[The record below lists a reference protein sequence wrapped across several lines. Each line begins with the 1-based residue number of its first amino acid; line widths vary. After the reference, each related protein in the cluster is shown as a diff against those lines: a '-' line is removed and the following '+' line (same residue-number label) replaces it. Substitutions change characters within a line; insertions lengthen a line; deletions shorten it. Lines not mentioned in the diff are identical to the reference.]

1 MPSRRTVVLALAISA
16 AGLGAE
22 RAAASKIVYS
32 CAPELCVVNPE
43 SGVSQKLT
51 TDGATSAYRF
61 PSLAR
66 NGLKVAA
73 ARGSDVMVGDYGANL
88 TQRWAGSRD
97 INDVAL
103 APDGSGVAESHSYV
117 ENRYGCP
124 LTGGCLEL
132 VDMSAGEYTRGGD
145 EAQGFGRYRRRRR
158 CRLPRRRRADHLRL
172 RPARQLHHLCVV
184 DTPGVPDAPCIVR
197 VSSSA
202 ALFGPDGLGRR
213 ALHRLRR
220 RRRAQRRRALRRR
233 HRRDRPP
240 ARRRRLAVVLARR
253 HPGRLRRADGWIYTV
268 PTAGGA
274 PRKLVQGVSP
284 SWGEGDGPGP
294 SVASTTLRRRKGKV
308 PVKVACAGKRDLQRH
323 AADQEGLDHARP
335 PRLPRRRRPQRDRH
349 RHAEQPRRADDRPLA
364 QPQGDGRAQAPL
376 GLRDHDEAH
385 PAPLTGS
392 DPLSRP
398 TLKGSDPPD

>member
-1 MPSRRTVVLALAISA
+1 MLALALSA

-51 TDGATSAYRF
+51 TDGATAAYRF
-61 PSLAR
+61 PSVAR

-73 ARGSDVMVGDYGANL
+73 ARGNDVMVGDYGANL

-145 EAQGFGRYRRRRR
+145 AALGFGQLPPAAAGSASSAPARWSARATSLRDKHPQAVRRRHARR
-158 CRLPRRRRADHLRL
+158 PRRALHRARELARGAVRPRR
-172 RPARQLHHLCVV
+172 
-184 DTPGVPDAPCIVR
+184 
-197 VSSSA
+197 
-202 ALFGPDGLGRR
+202 LGRR

-220 RRRAQRRRALRRR
+220 RRRAERRRALRRR
-233 HRRDRPP
+233 QRRDRPP
-240 ARRRRLAVVLARR
+240 ARRRRLTVASRPTAAEVAYA
-253 HPGRLRRADGWIYTV
+253 GTDGWIYTV
-268 PTAGGA
+268 PTAGGT

-294 SVASTTLRRRKGKV
+294 SVASTTLRQRKGKV
-308 PVKVACAGKRDLQRH
+308 PVQGRLRRERDLQRH
-323 AADQEGLDHARP
+323 AADQEGLEPRSAAAPYRVAAGRSATVSVTPTSRGERTIARSRSHKVTVELK
-335 PRLPRRRRPQRDRH
+335 PRSGSVLTTKLTLRR
-349 RHAEQPRRADDRPLA
+349 
-364 QPQGDGRAQAPL
+364 
-376 GLRDHDEAH
+376 
-385 PAPLTGS
+385 
-392 DPLSRP
+392 
-398 TLKGSDPPD
+398 